1 MLPMIVFDKT
11 AFVRFKIINNLK
23 QNIDEPA
30 SKQPKIHWKIRIS
43 LWYLKISRKNQRT
56 KSLLTYA
63 KSL

>member
-1 MLPMIVFDKT
+1 MIIFDKT

-30 SKQPKIHWKIRIS
+30 SKQPKIPWKIRIR
-43 LWYLKISRKNQRT
+43 LWFLKISRKNQRT
-56 KSLLTYA
+56 KSLQTYA